1 MNYKIHEVAKLLG
14 ITPQTLRFYEQ
25 YGILTSERIGEGKY
39 RQYSNQS
46 VDLLMS
52 LRKCRNCGF
61 TVAQTAEL
69 LKSEEPSQISA
80 ILAEQGERLL
90 RQAELERRIALG
102 MQETAQITAS
112 LAERLHR
119 TENRERPE
127 SYLIVLKR
135 GDDERLSP
143 KAMERIG
150 TMTDWMPLIKWARR
164 VSLSGEP
171 TEMGF
176 LVRGD
181 TAQFLGIADWP
192 DAELLPVQPC
202 VYALVRWPD
211 GTAGAEACL
220 REMAAQLTEQGME
233 LQGVPLVSTL
243 WNLNAAAGGYAY
255 GECWFPLKEAPHSD
269 PLTVRV

>member
-14 ITPQTLRFYEQ
+14 LTPQTLRFYEQ

-69 LKSEEPSQISA
+69 LKSEDPAQISA
-80 ILAEQGERLL
+80 LLAAQGEKLL

-102 MQETAQITAS
+102 MQESAQLTAT
-112 LAERLHR
+112 LAERLGQLER
-119 TENRERPE
+119 RERPE
-127 SYLIVLKR
+127 SYLLVLKR

-143 KAMERIG
+143 KDMERIG

-164 VSLSGEP
+164 ISLSGEL

-181 TAQFLGIADWP
+181 TARFLGIADWP
-192 DAELLPVQPC
+192 DAELLPAQPC
-202 VYALVRWPD
+202 MYALACWQD
-211 GTAGAEACL
+211 GTAGAEVCL
-220 REMAAQLTEQGME
+220 REMAAQLAA
-233 LQGVPLVSTL
+233 QGVKVQGTPLVSTL
-243 WNLNAAAGGYAY
+243 WNLSASAGGYAY
-255 GECWFPLKEAPHSD
+255 GECWLPLADAAD
-269 PLTVRV
+269 P